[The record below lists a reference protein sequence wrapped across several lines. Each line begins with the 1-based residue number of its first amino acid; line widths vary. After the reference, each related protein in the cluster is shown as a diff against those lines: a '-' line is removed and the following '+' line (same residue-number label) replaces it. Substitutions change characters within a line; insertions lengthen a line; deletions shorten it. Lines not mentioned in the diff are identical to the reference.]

1 MTTILDTLKNTAD
14 EEKAATA
21 LAAFA
26 RENPEALETIIKAN
40 QLFLEKFAPSGGENL
55 YNAYRETARA
65 YKKKNLIQSNYP
77 YDSQNYAE
85 AAAYYLKAAETAP
98 DAGRKLSSLDGA
110 ASMSWNLD
118 DKKQWC
124 RVKLQQVPSVSD
136 KDKTR
141 LYMDIARETADKKQQ
156 KELYAK
162 ALAYAAQMS
171 GDDDVRA
178 ETVNRLKKLTE

>member
-40 QLFLEKFAPSGGENL
+40 QLFLEKFALSGGENL

-85 AAAYYLKAAETAP
+85 AAAYYLKAAE
-98 DAGRKLSSLDGA
+98 
-110 ASMSWNLD
+110 
-118 DKKQWC
+118 
-124 RVKLQQVPSVSD
+124 PSIV
-136 KDKTR
+136 T
-141 LYMDIARETADKKQQ
+141 
-156 KELYAK
+156 
-162 ALAYAAQMS
+162 
-171 GDDDVRA
+171 A
-178 ETVNRLKKLTE
+178 ETEYGTLIHASVEKDNVFACQFHPEKSSSVGLSILKNFISLT

>member
-1 MTTILDTLKNTAD
+1 MWGKSDDDNSGYPENTAD

-110 ASMSWNLD
+110 ASMYWNLD

-141 LYMDIARETADKKQQ
+141 LYMDIARETADKNSRKSCMPR
-156 KELYAK
+156 LWLMRHRCPA
-162 ALAYAAQMS
+162 MTTS
-171 GDDDVRA
+171 G
-178 ETVNRLKKLTE
+178 LKPSIG

>member
-40 QLFLEKFAPSGGENL
+40 QLFLEKFALSGGENL

-85 AAAYYLKAAETAP
+85 AAAYY
-98 DAGRKLSSLDGA
+98 
-110 ASMSWNLD
+110 
-118 DKKQWC
+118 
-124 RVKLQQVPSVSD
+124 
-136 KDKTR
+136 
-141 LYMDIARETADKKQQ
+141 I
-156 KELYAK
+156 
-162 ALAYAAQMS
+162 
-171 GDDDVRA
+171 
-178 ETVNRLKKLTE
+178 

>member
-1 MTTILDTLKNTAD
+1 M
-14 EEKAATA
+14 
-21 LAAFA
+21 
-26 RENPEALETIIKAN
+26 R
-40 QLFLEKFAPSGGENL
+40 
-55 YNAYRETARA
+55 
-65 YKKKNLIQSNYP
+65 
-77 YDSQNYAE
+77 
-85 AAAYYLKAAETAP
+85 
-98 DAGRKLSSLDGA
+98 GRNLSSLDGA
-110 ASMSWNLD
+110 ASMYWNLD

>member
-85 AAAYYLKAAETAP
+85 AAAYYLKAAERLRMRGGNSVLWTARLQCTGIWMTKSNG
-98 DAGRKLSSLDGA
+98 AG
-110 ASMSWNLD
+110 
-118 DKKQWC
+118 
-124 RVKLQQVPSVSD
+124 
-136 KDKTR
+136 
-141 LYMDIARETADKKQQ
+141 
-156 KELYAK
+156 
-162 ALAYAAQMS
+162 
-171 GDDDVRA
+171 
-178 ETVNRLKKLTE
+178 

>member
-110 ASMSWNLD
+110 ASMYWNLD

-124 RVKLQQVPSVSD
+124 RVKLQQIPSVSD
-136 KDKTR
+136 KDK
-141 LYMDIARETADKKQQ
+141 TADKKQQ

>member
-1 MTTILDTLKNTAD
+1 MLDIR
-14 EEKAATA
+14 
-21 LAAFA
+21 FV

-85 AAAYYLKAAETAP
+85 AAAYYLKAAEAAP

-110 ASMSWNLD
+110 ASMYWNLD

>member
-85 AAAYYLKAAETAP
+85 AAAYYLKAAEAAP

-110 ASMSWNLD
+110 VYGHCPGD
-118 DKKQWC
+118 GRQ
-124 RVKLQQVPSVSD
+124 
-136 KDKTR
+136 KTAER
-141 LYMDIARETADKKQQ
+141 TVCQGFGLCGT
-156 KELYAK
+156 
-162 ALAYAAQMS
+162 
-171 GDDDVRA
+171 DVR
-178 ETVNRLKKLTE
+178 R